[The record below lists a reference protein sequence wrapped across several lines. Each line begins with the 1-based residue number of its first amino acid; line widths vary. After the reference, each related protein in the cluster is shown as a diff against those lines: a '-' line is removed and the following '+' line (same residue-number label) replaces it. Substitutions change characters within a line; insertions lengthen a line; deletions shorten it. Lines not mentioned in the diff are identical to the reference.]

1 MLCPC
6 CNNKTYRDEN
16 ICPSCGFFI
25 HGLPCGTLLNN
36 RYEILN
42 AIKAGGMG
50 AVYRAFDRIRGK
62 TCAVKELF
70 RKEDITS
77 DSSYE
82 ADVEA
87 YMVNRFMEEAGLL
100 VDLEH
105 PSIPE
110 MIDFFTT
117 GNDYYYLVM
126 DYIEGKDLFT
136 IVVERDGEGLSE
148 TLVLTWAME
157 ICDVLR
163 YLHSR
168 TPPVLHRDINPAN
181 IILRTEDRRLFLV
194 DFGLARTISDTG
206 SIKTSVGTGAYTS
219 MEQFN
224 GRPEPRSDIY
234 SLGATMHFLLTAR
247 ESEPFRFVPVRKIRP
262 DVSEFTEALIQKA
275 LNFLPE
281 HRFSSADE
289 MYLVLK
295 GKIFES
301 ANSTCERDE
310 GTYIEFDS
318 EEKEFEDKK
327 LNEEYQEVSLNMAKK
342 EQGLFSRLFSKFTGG
357 KDETPEKPPENITYE
372 LYILDGDEKGRAFEL
387 GYNPVAIGR
396 RLPGDNRT
404 TDILI
409 TDIEAT
415 ISTEQARIS
424 WSPEHNVHVIN
435 FVAGTKNPTII
446 DGRML
451 AGPTLLSEGNQII
464 MGKNV
469 IVYRRK
475 LPCDVP
481 QVSHE
486 QPQTEYSFPAV
497 EELPPPPVFI
507 EEEIELIETGYMLKV
522 ISGLEEGKK
531 FELNRPIISIGKL
544 TVHEKKGWLL
554 LDSSFVSP
562 DQATLKWMAKER
574 TYGIVH
580 TKGAANPTF
589 LNNKEISSD
598 EFTML
603 EQGDVLRIGN
613 IKMIVGRIPVQ
624 HDGIE
629 ATDISVIHGH
639 SAGKPVTVD
648 PGDAITLPRRI
659 GPGGSFSRDIPPV
672 PGKPVTVDPGDA
684 ITLPRRIRPDG
695 SLSRD
700 IASSQRAGNIDEL
713 AGDVSDEDEAIRAFR
728 NRPRTPQATNYLDEE
743 VVADYVEEHAVKPAL
758 QRRGGV
764 FHPREPEKEGAFSA
778 PEGPSDTRKNE
789 DRKLPDMTQEQSR
802 LRKGH
807 GAFRPR
813 SHDGEETIKPDFSR
827 ARKDGDKKISL
838 PPKSVHY
845 EEDDDDEE
853 DDRTIMDQTMVA
865 AWKDAHKFKVI
876 SGPDQGRVFIVSKE
890 MVQGKLIIG
899 SKGKIRK
906 DIELSDDSISDSHGS
921 LSFESDWLCINLED
935 ENCDIFVNDMPV
947 MKKGLENGDLI
958 EIGTTILE
966 YSYLGMESIVRASCE
981 IEILEGPDKGKI
993 FHLTKDKNY
1002 IGRKS
1007 KKAAMG
1013 KEIELS
1019 EKDRSVSRSHAFIE
1033 KKDKE
1038 YFLINEK
1045 EANVTILNGVQ
1056 VVEPRPLVDGDKIK
1070 LGSETVLLFKQ
1081 SKVPMVPK
1089 EKKVSTEGREKIE
1102 ITHNTPQSLDEDMV
1116 FIEGGP
1122 FWMGVDH
1129 IECDANPM
1137 HKVHVESFYIDR
1149 YAVTNFQYEDFIRV
1163 TGYEPKGNWK
1173 EYFTAGKEY
1182 YPVTGVS
1189 YDDAD
1194 AYAYWVGKRLPS
1206 EAEWEKAARGE
1217 EGLLY
1222 PWGKKWDSSRTCSE
1236 ESSKAH
1242 TVPVDSFPE
1251 GQSPYGVMNMLGNIW
1266 EWTGDYY
1273 EKYPYKGPYPPDD
1286 EDREIAIRG
1295 GDYNTELKSI
1305 GVPVRNKI
1313 FPGEFGP
1320 TIGFRCAKSA

>member
-1 MLCPC
+1 MFCPC
-6 CNNKTYRDEN
+6 CNNEIYRDKN
-16 ICPSCGFFI
+16 ICSSCGFFI
-25 HGLPCGTLLNN
+25 HGLPAGTLLNN

-42 AIKAGGMG
+42 SIKAGGMG
-50 AVYRAFDRIRGK
+50 AVYRAFDRDRGN

-70 RKEDITS
+70 LRHMS
-77 DSSYE
+77 DDSE
-82 ADVEA
+82 VHDVEA

-117 GNDYYYLVM
+117 GNDYYYLIM
-126 DYIEGKDLFT
+126 DYIDGKDLFT
-136 IVVERDGEGLSE
+136 IVTDHGAEGLDE
-148 TLVLTWAME
+148 MLVLTWSMQ
-157 ICDVLR
+157 ICDILC

-181 IILRTEDRRLFLV
+181 IILRNKDSRLFLV

-206 SIKTSVGTGAYTS
+206 VKTSVGTGAYTS
-219 MEQFN
+219 MEQFS

-234 SLGATMHFLLTAR
+234 SLGATMHFLLTAQ
-247 ESEPFRFVPVRKIRP
+247 ESEAFRFVPVRKIRP
-262 DVSEFTEALIQKA
+262 DVSEFTEYVVQKA

-295 GKIFES
+295 GKMPES

-310 GTYIEFDS
+310 GTYIEFDT
-318 EEKEFEDKK
+318 EETEFENN
-327 LNEEYQEVSLNMAKK
+327 NEEYQEVNLNMAKK

-357 KDETPEKPPENITYE
+357 KDEAPEKPPENITYE
-372 LYILDGDEKGRAFEL
+372 LYMLDGDERGKTFEL
-387 GYNPVAIGR
+387 GCNPVAIGR

-424 WSPEHNVHVIN
+424 WSPEHNVHILN
-435 FVAGTKNPTII
+435 FVAGTKNPTIV

-451 AGPTLLSEGNQII
+451 TGPTLLTEGNQII

-475 LPCDVP
+475 IPCELSQVP
-481 QVSHE
+481 YE
-486 QPQTEYSFPAV
+486 QSQTEISFPAR
-497 EELPPPPVFI
+497 EEIPPPPVFI
-507 EEEIELIETGYMLKV
+507 EEEIELIETGYILKV

-544 TVHEKKGWLL
+544 TVIEKKGWLL

-574 TYGIVH
+574 TFGIVH

-589 LNNKEISSD
+589 VNNKEISSD

-613 IKMIVGRIPVQ
+613 IKMIVGKTYQ
-624 HDGIE
+624 DGID
-629 ATDISVIHGH
+629 ATEVSAVHGV
-639 SAGKPVTVD
+639 GKQVEQ
-648 PGDAITLPRRI
+648 GDEITLPRRI
-659 GPGGSFSRDIPPV
+659 GQVKAPGGGLPQNIPHP
-672 PGKPVTVDPGDA
+672 
-684 ITLPRRIRPDG
+684 PRHSKIG
-695 SLSRD
+695 
-700 IASSQRAGNIDEL
+700 EL
-713 AGDVSDEDEAIRAFR
+713 AGDLSDEDEAIREFR
-728 NRPRTPQATNYLDEE
+728 SRPKTPQATNYLDEE
-743 VVADYVEEHAVKPAL
+743 VVCDYIEEHSVKPPR
-758 QRRGGV
+758 QRSAGIFR
-764 FHPREPEKEGAFSA
+764 PRDGEKEGEPVSYRTPSA
-778 PEGPSDTRKNE
+778 GLAGDEEK
-789 DRKLPDMTQEQSR
+789 KLPDELSR
-802 LRKGH
+802 QRKAH

-813 SHDGEETIKPDFSR
+813 SHDGGEETIRPDFSR
-827 ARKDGDKKISL
+827 FKKDSERKISL
-838 PPKSVHY
+838 PPKPVLR
-845 EEDDDDEE
+845 EEDEEDEE

-876 SGPDQGRVFIVSKE
+876 SGPDEGRVFIVSKE

-921 LSFESDWLCINLED
+921 LSFESGWLCINLED
-935 ENCDIFVNDMPV
+935 EHYDILVNDMPV

-966 YSYLGMESIVRASCE
+966 YSYLGIESIVRASCE
-981 IEILEGPDKGKI
+981 VEILEGPDKGKI

-1007 KKAAMG
+1007 KKADTR

-1019 EKDRSVSRSHAFIE
+1019 EKDRSVSRSHALIE

-1045 EANVTILNGVQ
+1045 ESNVTILNGVQ
-1056 VVEPRPLVDGDKIK
+1056 VVEARPLVDGDKIK

-1102 ITHNTPQSLDEDMV
+1102 TTHNTPQSLDEDMV

-1137 HKVHVESFYIDR
+1137 HKVHIESFYIDR

-1217 EGLLY
+1217 DGHLY

-1236 ESSKAH
+1236 ENAKAH
-1242 TVPVDSFPE
+1242 TVSVDSFPE
-1251 GQSPYGVMNMLGNIW
+1251 GQSPYGVMNMLGNTW

-1273 EKYPYKGPYPPDD
+1273 EQYPYKGPYPPTD

-1295 GDYNTELKSI
+1295 GDFNTELKII

-1320 TIGFRCAKSA
+1320 TIGFRCARSA

>member
-1 MLCPC
+1 
-6 CNNKTYRDEN
+6 
-16 ICPSCGFFI
+16 
-25 HGLPCGTLLNN
+25 
-36 RYEILN
+36 
-42 AIKAGGMG
+42 MG
-50 AVYRAFDRIRGK
+50 SVYRAFDRNRGNI
-62 TCAVKELF
+62 CAVKELF
-70 RKEDITS
+70 RKFDVTS
-77 DSSYE
+77 DDSYE

-100 VDLEH
+100 VELDH

-110 MIDFFTT
+110 MIDLFTI
-117 GNDYYYLVM
+117 GNDYYYLIM

-136 IVVERDGEGLSE
+136 IVVEREGEGLSE
-148 TLVLTWAME
+148 ILVLTWAME
-157 ICDVLR
+157 ICDILR

-168 TPPVLHRDINPAN
+168 TPPVLHRDVNPAN
-181 IILRTEDRRLFLV
+181 IILRDKDRRLFLV
-194 DFGLARTISDTG
+194 DFGLARTLSNTG
-206 SIKTSVGTGAYTS
+206 GVKTSVGTGAYTS

-224 GRPEPRSDIY
+224 GHPEPRSDIY

-247 ESEPFRFVPVRKIRP
+247 ESEPFRFIPVRKIRP
-262 DVSEFTEALIQKA
+262 DVSEFTEYVIQKA

-289 MYLVLK
+289 MYRVLK
-295 GKIFES
+295 GKIPES

-318 EEKEFEDKK
+318 DEKEFEDKS
-327 LNEEYQEVSLNMAKK
+327 LNEEYQEVSFNMAKK

-357 KDETPEKPPENITYE
+357 KDEPPAKPPENIIYE
-372 LYILDGDEKGRAFEL
+372 LYVLDGDERGKSFEL

-424 WSPEHNVHVIN
+424 WSPEHNVHLLN

-451 AGPTLLSEGNQII
+451 SGPTLLADGNQII

-475 LPCDVP
+475 LPCELP
-481 QVSHE
+481 QVSYE
-486 QPQTEYSFPAV
+486 QPQTEFSFPAQ
-497 EELPPPPVFI
+497 EELPPPPIFI

-544 TVHEKKGWLL
+544 TVQEKKGWLL

-562 DQATLKWMAKER
+562 DQATLKWMAKEK
-574 TYGIVH
+574 TYGVVH

-589 LNNKEISSD
+589 VNNKEISSD
-598 EFTML
+598 EFTIL
-603 EQGDVLRIGN
+603 QQGDVLRIGN
-613 IKMIVGRIPVQ
+613 IKMIVGKTPVQ
-624 HDGIE
+624 QEGIE
-629 ATDISVIHGH
+629 GTEISVVQDH
-639 SAGKPVTVD
+639 SAGKHIIED
-648 PGDAITLPRRI
+648 QGDAITLPRRI
-659 GPGGSFSRDIPPV
+659 SHAKISSGSLHRDIPQPG
-672 PGKPVTVDPGDA
+672 PGKHIIEDQGDA
-684 ITLPRRIRPDG
+684 ITLPRRISPVSSG
-695 SLSRD
+695 SLPR
-700 IASSQRAGNIDEL
+700 NISGLPQSGRTDVL
-713 AGDVSDEDEAIRAFR
+713 ADDLLDEDEVIREFR
-728 NRPRTPQATNYLDEE
+728 SRPKTPQATNYLDEE
-743 VVADYVEEHAVKPAL
+743 VVCDYVEEQSVKPAP
-758 QRRGGV
+758 RRAGGG
-764 FHPREPEKEGAFSA
+764 FRPRDREKEEAFSA
-778 PEGPSDTRKNE
+778 PAGPSDTGKE
-789 DRKLPDMTQEQSR
+789 QEKKLPDMTQEPSR

-807 GAFRPR
+807 GTFRPR
-813 SHDGEETIKPDFSR
+813 SHDGGEQPVRPDFSR
-827 ARKDGDKKISL
+827 LRKDGEKKLSL
-838 PPKSVHY
+838 PPKSAHY
-845 EEDDDDEE
+845 EEDEEDEE
-853 DDRTIMDQTMVA
+853 DDRTIMDQTMVT

-906 DIELSDDSISDSHGS
+906 DIELSDDNLSDCHGS
-921 LSFESDWLCINLED
+921 LSFEGNWLCICLED
-935 ENCDIFVNDMPV
+935 DRGDILVNDMPV

-966 YSYLGMESIVRASCE
+966 YSYLGMETVARASCE
-981 IEILEGPDKGKI
+981 IEILEGPDKGNI

-1007 KKAAMG
+1007 KKADTA

-1038 YFLINEK
+1038 YFLVNEK

-1089 EKKVSTEGREKIE
+1089 EKKVSIDGREKIE
-1102 ITHNTPQSLDEDMV
+1102 TTHNTPQSLDEDMV
-1116 FIEGGP
+1116 FIPGGP

-1137 HKVHVESFYIDR
+1137 HKVHVEPFYIDR

-1163 TGYEPKGNWK
+1163 TGYEPKGNWR
-1173 EYFTAGKEY
+1173 EYFSAGKEY
-1182 YPVTGVS
+1182 YPVTGIS

-1217 EGLLY
+1217 EGHLY
-1222 PWGKKWDSSRTCSE
+1222 PWGKKWDPSRTCSE
-1236 ESSKAH
+1236 ESSKSH
-1242 TVPVDSFPE
+1242 TVSVDSFPE
-1251 GQSPYGVMNMLGNIW
+1251 GQSPYGVMNMLGNVW
-1266 EWTGDYY
+1266 EWTDDYY
-1273 EKYPYKGPYPPDD
+1273 EKYPYNGPYPP
-1286 EDREIAIRG
+1286 EEENREIAIRG
-1295 GDYNTELKSI
+1295 GDYNTELKDI

-1320 TIGFRCAKSA
+1320 TIGFRCAKNA